1 MKQRRKQL
9 QGNFFGL
16 EPTQLSRRDFL
27 SAQMVEIGI
36 VIQQV
41 QGTEQA
47 AQYLMSK
54 RVDLEVAVRVL
65 AHPARRRTWTELAN
79 PESTAQRAR

>member
-1 MKQRRKQL
+1 MKRRQHLHGKNL
-9 QGNFFGL
+9 GL
-16 EPTQLSRRDFL
+16 LPTQLSRRDFL

-54 RVDLEVAVRVL
+54 KVDLEVAVRVL

-79 PESTAQRAR
+79 PESTAQRSW